1 MINQADAAAA
11 RQFFEQNGRMGLMA
25 SPVSP
30 GSITSTPPLLASG
43 SGTPNGEFER
53 WQEQFQTNSASF
65 QDSMKPPGVS
75 SSAWAAE
82 LERFKSVSSSM
93 PMQAT
98 SISKLS

>member
-25 SPVSP
+25 SPVLP
-30 GSITSTPPLLASG
+30 GNITPLVASG
-43 SGTPNGEFER
+43 SGTPNAEFER

-65 QDSMKPPGVS
+65 QDSMKPPGIS
-75 SSAWAAE
+75 SSVWAAE
-82 LERFKSVSSSM
+82 LERFKSASSSM
-93 PMQAT
+93 PMQAA